1 MLVAILNR
9 LVERGKEMTKA
20 ELIKT
25 LDKFSDDDVVIISF
39 GDGGWSNIETVV
51 QDGSRINIIA
61 EISPVFSDN

>member
-1 MLVAILNR
+1 
-9 LVERGKEMTKA
+9 MTKA